1 MLIIGDEL
9 ENAKVGQ
16 IGKLKGISG
25 GSLIFVQNKHM
36 PGFGTKYDGLV
47 ILIGNAMF
55 KYGKDDA
62 ATDRLVIRKTTKPPK
77 VMNDNLVNDIIDSE
91 GDYLVYMLAQETKK
105 MLDRPVRKRFTIP
118 QSSLGSR
125 EEHRTDIDSVRCCLR
140 DCFIIREDWKNGY
153 WKEVPKAMIWDI
165 YKGYCMDQNRGHFEN
180 KADFHASLEKIP
192 VVVDGKIISRKDGT
206 PAMMGDYGQR
216 TAKRIDY
223 YTHFYINCEAYEK
236 YHPQGRAEAARN
248 MEKEFREREINQN
261 PPRALQNCVP
271 RVINAMNTEN
281 GV

>member
-1 MLIIGDEL
+1 
-9 ENAKVGQ
+9 
-16 IGKLKGISG
+16 
-25 GSLIFVQNKHM
+25 
-36 PGFGTKYDGLV
+36 
-47 ILIGNAMF
+47 
-55 KYGKDDA
+55 
-62 ATDRLVIRKTTKPPK
+62 
-77 VMNDNLVNDIIDSE
+77 
-91 GDYLVYMLAQETKK
+91 
-105 MLDRPVRKRFTIP
+105 
-118 QSSLGSR
+118 
-125 EEHRTDIDSVRCCLR
+125 
-140 DCFIIREDWKNGY
+140 
-153 WKEVPKAMIWDI
+153 MIWDI

-180 KADFHASLEKIP
+180 KKDFHASLEKIP

-223 YTHFYINCEAYEK
+223 YTHFYINCGAYEK